1 MHISIRESATR
12 NTSSV
17 PAIRPGLGALRR
29 LSRNTGATV
38 GALLLVALIAV
49 ALLAPVL
56 APRDPVKIN
65 PPDGLKPPGKDFW
78 FGTDQFGR
86 DVFSRVVWGARLSL
100 RVGVVAVLI
109 SVGGGVPLGLAAGYY
124 GGWLD
129 MAVMRL
135 IDLMLAFPGIL
146 LALVIVTILGPGLSN
161 VMLAVGIYGIPSYA
175 RVVRGSVLVVRG
187 QPFVEAAQALGCPSV
202 RVVARHLLPNVV
214 APIIVLSSLNVAGA
228 ILTSAALS
236 FLGLGAQPPT
246 PEWGALLNAGR
257 DWVRDAWWL
266 TTFPGLAIMLTVL
279 AINML
284 GDGLRDVL
292 DPQLRE

>member
-1 MHISIRESATR
+1 MRISIRESATR
-12 NTSSV
+12 SPSGV

-29 LSRNTGATV
+29 LARNTGASV
-38 GALLLVALIAV
+38 GALLLLALIAV

-56 APRDPVKIN
+56 APHDPVKIN
-65 PPDGLKPPGKDFW
+65 PPDGLKPPGKEFW

-86 DVFSRVVWGARLSL
+86 DVFSRVIWGARISL
-100 RVGVVAVLI
+100 RIGVIAVLI

-129 MAVMRL
+129 LAIMRL

-146 LALVIVTILGPGLSN
+146 LALVVVTILGPGLSN

-187 QPFVEAAQALGCPSV
+187 QPFIEAAEAVGCPTI

-292 DPQLRE
+292 DPQLRD

>member
-1 MHISIRESATR
+1 MRISIRGSATR
-12 NTSSV
+12 NPSNV

-29 LSRNTGATV
+29 LTRNTGATI
-38 GALLLVALIAV
+38 GALLLLALIAV

-65 PPDGLKPPGKDFW
+65 PPDGLKPPGRDFW

-129 MAVMRL
+129 MAIMRL

-187 QPFVEAAQALGCPSV
+187 QPFVEAAQAVGCPTV

>member
-1 MHISIRESATR
+1 MRISTRAYVTARPPATH
-12 NTSSV
+12 
-17 PAIRPGLGALRR
+17 PGVDAVRR
-29 LSRNTGATV
+29 LSRNTGAAI
-38 GALLLVALIAV
+38 GGILLVALVAV
-49 ALLAPVL
+49 AMLAPIV
-56 APRDPVKIN
+56 APRDPLKIS
-65 PPDGLKPPGKDFW
+65 PEFSLRPPGKEFL

-86 DVFSRVVWGARLSL
+86 DLFTRVVWGARISL

-109 SVGGGVPLGLAAGYY
+109 SVGAGVPLGLAAGYY

-129 MAVMRL
+129 LAVMRL

-146 LALVIVTILGPGLSN
+146 LALVIVTILGPGLNN

-187 QPFVEAAQALGCPSV
+187 QPFVEAAQAVGCPPP
-202 RVVARHLLPNVV
+202 RLMARHVLPNVV

-236 FLGLGAQPPT
+236 FLGLGASPPT

-257 DWVRDAWWL
+257 DWVREAWWL
-266 TTFPGLAIMLTVL
+266 TTFPGLAIMITVL

-292 DPQLRE
+292 DPQLRT

>member
-1 MHISIRESATR
+1 MRISIPASATR
-12 NTSSV
+12 SAAR

-29 LSRNTGATV
+29 LTRNRGASL
-38 GALLLVALIAV
+38 GALLLLALIAV
-49 ALLAPVL
+49 AVL
-56 APRDPVKIN
+56 APALAPSDPVKMS
-65 PPDGLKPPGKDFW
+65 PPDGLKPPGRPFW

-86 DVFSRVVWGARLSL
+86 DMLSRVIWGARISL
-100 RVGVVAVLI
+100 RVGVMAVLI

-129 MAVMRL
+129 MAVMRF

-146 LALVIVTILGPGLSN
+146 LALVIVSILGPGLSN

-187 QPFVEAAQALGCPSV
+187 QPFVEAALAVGCPPA

-236 FLGLGAQPPT
+236 FLGLGAAPPT

-266 TTFPGLAIMLTVL
+266 TTFPGLAIMITVL

-292 DPQLRE
+292 DPQLRD

>member
-1 MHISIRESATR
+1 MHISIRGFATAR
-12 NTSSV
+12 SL
-17 PAIRPGLGALRR
+17 AAQPGLDAARR
-29 LSRNTGATV
+29 LSRNAGASA
-38 GALLLVALIAV
+38 GGILLVTLLTIAV
-49 ALLAPVL
+49 LAPVL
-56 APRDPVKIN
+56 APRDPLKIN
-65 PPDGLKPPGKDFW
+65 PQYSLTPPGREFW

-86 DVFSRVVWGARLSL
+86 DQFSRVVWGARISL
-100 RVGVVAVLI
+100 RVGVIAVLI
-109 SVGGGVPLGLAAGYY
+109 SVGAGVPLGVAAGYY

-129 MAVMRL
+129 LAVMRL

-146 LALVIVTILGPGLSN
+146 LALVIVSILGPGLNN

-175 RVVRGSVLVVRG
+175 RVVRGSVLVLRG
-187 QPFVEAAQALGCPSV
+187 QPFVEAAQAIGCQAS
-202 RVVARHLLPNVV
+202 RLVARHVLPNVV

-257 DWVRDAWWL
+257 DWVREAWWL
-266 TTFPGLAIMLTVL
+266 TTFPGLAIMITVL

>member
-1 MHISIRESATR
+1 MHISIRGFATVR
-12 NTSSV
+12 H
-17 PAIRPGLGALRR
+17 PAVLPGLDAARR
-29 LSRNTGATV
+29 LSKNV
-38 GALLLVALIAV
+38 GASAGGILLVALLAIA
-49 ALLAPVL
+49 ALAPVL
-56 APRDPVKIN
+56 ALRDPLRIS
-65 PPDGLKPPGKDFW
+65 PQYSLKPPGGEFW

-86 DVFSRVVWGARLSL
+86 DQFSRVVWGARLSL
-100 RVGVVAVLI
+100 QVGVIAVLI
-109 SVGGGVPLGLAAGYY
+109 SVGTGVPLGMAAGYY
-124 GGWLD
+124 GGWFDL
-129 MAVMRL
+129 AVMRL

-146 LALVIVTILGPGLSN
+146 LALVIVSILGPGLNN

-175 RVVRGSVLVVRG
+175 RVVRGSVLVLRG
-187 QPFVEAAQALGCPSV
+187 QPFVEAAQAIGCGAS
-202 RVVARHLLPNVV
+202 RLVARHVLPNVV
-214 APIIVLSSLNVAGA
+214 APVIVLSSLNVAGA

-266 TTFPGLAIMLTVL
+266 TTFPGLVIMITVL

-292 DPQLRE
+292 DPQLGE

>member
-1 MHISIRESATR
+1 MHISIRGFATVR
-12 NTSSV
+12 S
-17 PAIRPGLGALRR
+17 PAALPGFDAARR
-29 LSRNTGATV
+29 LSQNAGA
-38 GALLLVALIAV
+38 GAGGILLVALLAIA
-49 ALLAPVL
+49 ALAPVL
-56 APRDPVKIN
+56 APRDPLRIS
-65 PPDGLKPPGKDFW
+65 PQYSLIPPGREFW

-86 DVFSRVVWGARLSL
+86 DQFSRVVWGARLSL
-100 RVGVVAVLI
+100 RVGVIAVLI
-109 SVGGGVPLGLAAGYY
+109 SVGAGVPLGAAAGYY

-129 MAVMRL
+129 LAVMRL

-146 LALVIVTILGPGLSN
+146 LALVIVSILGPGLNN

-175 RVVRGSVLVVRG
+175 RVVRGSVLVLRG
-187 QPFVEAAQALGCPSV
+187 QPFVEAAQAIGCGAP
-202 RVVARHLLPNVV
+202 RLVARHVLPNVV

-257 DWVRDAWWL
+257 DWVREAWWL
-266 TTFPGLAIMLTVL
+266 TTFPGLAIMITVL

>member
-1 MHISIRESATR
+1 MRISTRGYATAS
-12 NTSSV
+12 TLAV
-17 PAIRPGLGALRR
+17 QPGLDAVRR
-29 LSRNTGATV
+29 LSRNTGAGV
-38 GALLLVALIAV
+38 GGILLVALVAV
-49 ALLAPVL
+49 AMLAPMV
-56 APRDPVKIN
+56 APRDPVKIS
-65 PPDGLKPPGKDFW
+65 PQYGLRPPGKQFW

-86 DVFSRVVWGARLSL
+86 DLFSRVVWGSRISL

-109 SVGGGVPLGLAAGYY
+109 SVGAGVPLGLAAGYY

-129 MAVMRL
+129 LAVMRL

-146 LALVIVTILGPGLSN
+146 LALVIVSILGPGLNN

-187 QPFVEAAQALGCPSV
+187 QPFVEAAQAVGCSPP
-202 RVVARHLLPNVV
+202 RLMARHVLPNVV

-236 FLGLGAQPPT
+236 FLGLGASPPT

-257 DWVRDAWWL
+257 DWVREAWWL
-266 TTFPGLAIMLTVL
+266 TTFPGLAIMITVL

-292 DPQLRE
+292 DPQLKN

>member
-1 MHISIRESATR
+1 MARS
-12 NTSSV
+12 
-17 PAIRPGLGALRR
+17 PAVLPGLDAARR
-29 LSRNTGATV
+29 LSQNAGASA
-38 GALLLVALIAV
+38 GGILLVALLAIA
-49 ALLAPVL
+49 ALAPVL
-56 APRDPVKIN
+56 APRDPLRIS
-65 PPDGLKPPGKDFW
+65 PQYSLKPPGRVFW

-86 DVFSRVVWGARLSL
+86 DQFSRVVWGARISL
-100 RVGVVAVLI
+100 RVGVIAVLI
-109 SVGGGVPLGLAAGYY
+109 SVGAGVPLGVAAGYY

-129 MAVMRL
+129 LAVMRL

-146 LALVIVTILGPGLSN
+146 LALVIVSILGPGLNN

-175 RVVRGSVLVVRG
+175 RVVRGSVLVLRG
-187 QPFVEAAQALGCPSV
+187 QPFVEAAQAIGCGAS
-202 RVVARHLLPNVV
+202 RLIARHVLPNVV

-257 DWVRDAWWL
+257 DWVREAWWL
-266 TTFPGLAIMLTVL
+266 TTFPGLAIMITVL

-292 DPQLRE
+292 DPQL

>member
-1 MHISIRESATR
+1 M
-12 NTSSV
+12 
-17 PAIRPGLGALRR
+17 AI
-29 LSRNTGATV
+29 
-38 GALLLVALIAV
+38 
-49 ALLAPVL
+49 
-56 APRDPVKIN
+56 
-65 PPDGLKPPGKDFW
+65 
-78 FGTDQFGR
+78 
-86 DVFSRVVWGARLSL
+86 
-100 RVGVVAVLI
+100 
-109 SVGGGVPLGLAAGYY
+109 
-124 GGWLD
+124 
-129 MAVMRL
+129 MRL

-187 QPFVEAAQALGCPSV
+187 QPFVEAAQAVGCPTV

-292 DPQLRE
+292 DPQLRD

>member
-1 MHISIRESATR
+1 MHTSIRAFVTAR
-12 NTSSV
+12 
-17 PAIRPGLGALRR
+17 PAAQPGLGAVRR
-29 LSRNTGATV
+29 LSRNAGASA
-38 GALLLVALIAV
+38 GGILLVALLAV
-49 ALLAPVL
+49 AALAPVL
-56 APRDPVKIN
+56 APRDPLKIS
-65 PPDGLKPPGKDFW
+65 PQYSLQPPGRAFW

-86 DVFSRVVWGARLSL
+86 DQFSRVVWGARLSL
-100 RVGVVAVLI
+100 RVGVIAVLI
-109 SVGGGVPLGLAAGYY
+109 SVGAGVPLGVAAGYY

-129 MAVMRL
+129 LAVMRL

-146 LALVIVTILGPGLSN
+146 LALVIVSILGPGLNN

-175 RVVRGSVLVVRG
+175 RIVRGSVLVLRG
-187 QPFVEAAQALGCPSV
+187 QPFVEAAQAMGCQAF
-202 RVVARHLLPNVV
+202 RLVARHVLPNVV

-236 FLGLGAQPPT
+236 FLGLGAQPPI

-266 TTFPGLAIMLTVL
+266 TTFPGLAIMITVL

>member
-1 MHISIRESATR
+1 MHISTRESATR
-12 NTSSV
+12 NPSNV
-17 PAIRPGLGALRR
+17 PAIRPGRDALRR
-29 LSRNTGATV
+29 LLRNTGATI
-38 GALLLVALIAV
+38 GAILLLALVSV

-56 APRDPVKIN
+56 AHRDPVRIN
-65 PPDGLKPPGKDFW
+65 PPDSLKPPGKEFW

-86 DVFSRVVWGARLSL
+86 DVYSRVIWGARLSL
-100 RVGVVAVLI
+100 RVGIVAVLI

-129 MAVMRL
+129 MAIMRL

-187 QPFVEAAQALGCPSV
+187 QPFVEAAQAVGCPTV

-292 DPQLRE
+292 DPQLRD

>member
-1 MHISIRESATR
+1 MARS
-12 NTSSV
+12 
-17 PAIRPGLGALRR
+17 PAVLPGLDAARR
-29 LSRNTGATV
+29 LSQNAGASA
-38 GALLLVALIAV
+38 GGILLVVLLAIA
-49 ALLAPVL
+49 ALAPVL
-56 APRDPVKIN
+56 APRDPLRIS
-65 PPDGLKPPGKDFW
+65 PQYSLKPPGRVFW

-86 DVFSRVVWGARLSL
+86 DQFSRVVWGARISL
-100 RVGVVAVLI
+100 RVGVIAVLI
-109 SVGGGVPLGLAAGYY
+109 SVGAGVPLGVAAGYY

-129 MAVMRL
+129 LAVMRL

-146 LALVIVTILGPGLSN
+146 LALVIVSILGPGLNN

-175 RVVRGSVLVVRG
+175 RVVRGSVLVLRG
-187 QPFVEAAQALGCPSV
+187 QPFVEAAQAIGCGAS
-202 RVVARHLLPNVV
+202 RLIARHVLPNVV

-257 DWVRDAWWL
+257 DWVREAWWL
-266 TTFPGLAIMLTVL
+266 TTFPGLAIMITVL

-292 DPQLRE
+292 DPQL

>member
-1 MHISIRESATR
+1 MPISIRGCATAR
-12 NTSSV
+12 SLE
-17 PAIRPGLGALRR
+17 ALPGLHAARR
-29 LSRNTGATV
+29 LSHNAGASV
-38 GALLLVALIAV
+38 GGILLVALLAIA
-49 ALLAPVL
+49 ALAPVL
-56 APRDPVKIN
+56 APRDPLKISPQYSLN
-65 PPDGLKPPGKDFW
+65 PPGREFW

-86 DVFSRVVWGARLSL
+86 DQYSRVVWGARISL
-100 RVGVVAVLI
+100 RVGVIAVLI
-109 SVGGGVPLGLAAGYY
+109 SVGAGVPLGVAAGYY

-129 MAVMRL
+129 LAVMRL

-146 LALVIVTILGPGLSN
+146 LALVIVSILGPGLNN

-175 RVVRGSVLVVRG
+175 RVVRGSVLVLRG
-187 QPFVEAAQALGCPSV
+187 QPFVEAAQAIGCGVS
-202 RVVARHLLPNVV
+202 RLVARHVLPNVV

-257 DWVRDAWWL
+257 DWVREAWWL
-266 TTFPGLAIMLTVL
+266 TTFPGLAIMVTVL
-279 AINML
+279 AINMV

-292 DPQLRE
+292 DPQLRA

>member
-12 NTSSV
+12 NPSGV

-56 APRDPVKIN
+56 APRDPVRIN
-65 PPDGLKPPGKDFW
+65 PPDALKPPGNDFW

-86 DVFSRVVWGARLSL
+86 DVFSRVIWGARISL
-100 RVGVVAVLI
+100 RVGVIAVLI

-135 IDLMLAFPGIL
+135 IDLLLAFPGIL
-146 LALVIVTILGPGLSN
+146 LALVVVTILGPGLSN

-187 QPFVEAAQALGCPSV
+187 QPFVEAAQALGCPTV
-202 RVVARHLLPNVV
+202 RVVVRHLLPNVV

-292 DPQLRE
+292 DPQLRD

>member
-1 MHISIRESATR
+1 M
-12 NTSSV
+12 
-17 PAIRPGLGALRR
+17 
-29 LSRNTGATV
+29 
-38 GALLLVALIAV
+38 
-49 ALLAPVL
+49 
-56 APRDPVKIN
+56 
-65 PPDGLKPPGKDFW
+65 
-78 FGTDQFGR
+78 
-86 DVFSRVVWGARLSL
+86 
-100 RVGVVAVLI
+100 
-109 SVGGGVPLGLAAGYY
+109 PLGMAAGYY

-129 MAVMRL
+129 LAVMRL

-146 LALVIVTILGPGLSN
+146 LALVIVSILGPGLNN
-161 VMLAVGIYGIPSYA
+161 VMLAVGTYGIPSYA
-175 RVVRGSVLVVRG
+175 RVVRGSVLVLRE
-187 QPFVEAAQALGCPSV
+187 QPFVEAAQAIGCRAP
-202 RVVARHLLPNVV
+202 RLVARHVLPNVV

-236 FLGLGAQPPT
+236 FLGLGAQLPT

-266 TTFPGLAIMLTVL
+266 TTFPGLAIMITVL

>member
-1 MHISIRESATR
+1 MSSAL
-12 NTSSV
+12 V
-17 PAIRPGLGALRR
+17 VRPGPGMVRR
-29 LSRNTGATV
+29 LSRNV
-38 GALLLVALIAV
+38 GAGIGGVLLLALVTVAT
-49 ALLAPVL
+49 LAPVI
-56 APRDPVKIN
+56 APRDPLKIS
-65 PPDGLKPPGKDFW
+65 PQYGLRPPGREFW
-78 FGTDQFGR
+78 FGTDQLGR
-86 DVFSRVVWGARLSL
+86 DLFSRVVWGTRISL
-100 RVGVVAVLI
+100 RLGIIAVLI
-109 SVGGGVPLGLAAGYY
+109 AVGAGVPLGLAAGYY
-124 GGWLD
+124 GGRLD
-129 MAVMRL
+129 LTVMRM

-146 LALVIVTILGPGLSN
+146 LALVIVTILGPGLNN

-175 RVVRGSVLVVRG
+175 RVVRGSVLVVRQ
-187 QPFVEAAQALGCPSV
+187 QPFVEAARALGSPALRLMS
-202 RVVARHLLPNVV
+202 RHVLPNVL

-266 TTFPGLAIMLTVL
+266 TTFPGLAIMVTVL

-292 DPQLRE
+292 DPQLRD

>member
-1 MHISIRESATR
+1 MRISIPASATR
-12 NTSSV
+12 SV
-17 PAIRPGLGALRR
+17 PSPAIRPGLGALRR
-29 LSRNTGATV
+29 LTRNTGASL
-38 GALLLVALIAV
+38 GALLLLALIAV
-49 ALLAPVL
+49 AVLAPVL
-56 APRDPVKIN
+56 APRDPVKMS
-65 PPDGLKPPGKDFW
+65 PSDGLRPPGRPFW

-86 DVFSRVVWGARLSL
+86 DMLSRVIWGARISL

-146 LALVIVTILGPGLSN
+146 LALVIVTILGPGLGN

-187 QPFVEAAQALGCPSV
+187 QPFVEAAQAVGCPSA

-266 TTFPGLAIMLTVL
+266 TTFPGLAIMITVL

-292 DPQLRE
+292 DPQLRG

>member
-1 MHISIRESATR
+1 M
-12 NTSSV
+12 SSV
-17 PAIRPGLGALRR
+17 LAAQPGLGVVRK
-29 LSRNTGATV
+29 LSRNV
-38 GALLLVALIAV
+38 GASVGGILLLTLVVIAT
-49 ALLAPVL
+49 LAPVV
-56 APRDPVKIN
+56 APRDPLKIS
-65 PPDGLKPPGKDFW
+65 PQYGLRPPGREFW

-86 DVFSRVVWGARLSL
+86 DLFSRVVWGTRISL
-100 RVGVVAVLI
+100 RLGVIAVLI
-109 SVGGGVPLGLAAGYY
+109 AVGAGVPLGLAAGYY
-124 GGWLD
+124 GGRLD
-129 MAVMRL
+129 LTVMRM

-146 LALVIVTILGPGLSN
+146 LALVIVSILGPGLNN

-175 RVVRGSVLVVRG
+175 RVVRGSVLVVRE
-187 QPFVEAAQALGCPSV
+187 QPFVEAARALGSPALRLMS
-202 RVVARHLLPNVV
+202 RHVLPNVL

-266 TTFPGLAIMLTVL
+266 TTFPGLAIMVTVL

-292 DPQLRE
+292 DPQLRD

>member
-1 MHISIRESATR
+1 MRISIPESATR
-12 NTSSV
+12 RTRS
-17 PAIRPGLGALRR
+17 PAAIRPGRDALRR
-29 LSRNTGATV
+29 LSRNTGATI
-38 GALLLVALIAV
+38 GALLLLALVAL

-56 APRDPVKIN
+56 AHRDPIKIN
-65 PPDGLKPPGKDFW
+65 PPDGLKPPGKEFW

-86 DVFSRVVWGARLSL
+86 DVYSRVIWGARLSL

-129 MAVMRL
+129 MAIMRL

-187 QPFVEAAQALGCPSV
+187 QPFVEAAQAVGCPAA

-292 DPQLRE
+292 DPQLRD